1 MSIRIRVA
9 ENTKRDMLT
18 GLFDLVWLYPSF
30 LAAQG
35 LERLTLA
42 VAGLPPVIIPVL
54 GLRFTHTHTPMQCV
68 NSAHASRVQPGSTC
82 PRFFGRESGCFC
94 FAQKHKSLKQKHSS
108 SVAASFRYGTIQSGA
123 TLLQAQLPIG
133 LDPGDTPP
141 WALGPGPS
149 LTTLH

>member
-54 GLRFTHTHTPMQCV
+54 GLRFTHTHTPMQ
-68 NSAHASRVQPGSTC
+68 
-82 PRFFGRESGCFC
+82 
-94 FAQKHKSLKQKHSS
+94 
-108 SVAASFRYGTIQSGA
+108 
-123 TLLQAQLPIG
+123 
-133 LDPGDTPP
+133 
-141 WALGPGPS
+141 
-149 LTTLH
+149 